1 MNTEFNLAEVQQTI
15 QELQTA
21 LLSAHP
27 EMPTLLR
34 KIHTKLKQDPAV
46 VTLLSEEEIAQIV
59 TGLKHVTNTEI
70 TGTAK
75 KPAAKAASA
84 NKRITDI
91 LKSSGF
97 SSDDF

>member
-46 VTLLSEEEIAQIV
+46 VTLLSEDEIAQIV

-70 TGTAK
+70 TSTAK
-75 KPAAKAASA
+75 KPGS
-84 NKRITDI
+84 
-91 LKSSGF
+91 KSSQCKQANHRYP
-97 SSDDF
+97 